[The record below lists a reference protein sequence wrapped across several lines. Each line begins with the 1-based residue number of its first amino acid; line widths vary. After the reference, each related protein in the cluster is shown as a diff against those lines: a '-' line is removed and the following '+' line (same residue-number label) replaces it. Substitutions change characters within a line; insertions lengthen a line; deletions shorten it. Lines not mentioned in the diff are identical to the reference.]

1 MSQSAG
7 LSGHAHKN
15 WGTDYEQ
22 RAIFVRVVALVLMAL
37 SILMAIYA
45 AYVFHFRGEM
55 LQQKAD
61 VAYDSRFLPIL
72 LGCMLIVALLVVF
85 GGAVAELV
93 RK

>member
-1 MSQSAG
+1 MAYNAG

-15 WGTDYEQ
+15 WGTDYQQ
-22 RAIFVRVVALVLMAL
+22 RAIFVRVVALILMAL

-61 VAYDSRFLPIL
+61 VAYDSRFLPVL
-72 LGCMLIVALLVVF
+72 LGSMLIVALLIVF
-85 GGAVAELV
+85 AGGIAELV
-93 RK
+93 GK